1 MRSDAQTTAK
11 PIASAEE
18 VLAAAGRAASLG
30 LRSTSLSKMP
40 EKSAQPA
47 QAKKAGQEN
56 DPIEEEDLDDSV
68 CGVCF
73 NGDSVEGNEILFCE
87 KCEVPIHLVS
97 NPPLLHSQL
106 ALVLRVCVGTV
117 TA

>member
-1 MRSDAQTTAK
+1 MRPDAQTTAK
-11 PIASAEE
+11 PIAETSAED

-30 LRSTSLSKMP
+30 LRSKMP
-40 EKSAQPA
+40 EKPA

-97 NPPLLHSQL
+97 IHLCCTHSFHSF
-106 ALVLRVCVGTV
+106 VLRVCLWFRFV

>member
-1 MRSDAQTTAK
+1 MRPDAQTTAK
-11 PIASAEE
+11 PIAETSAED

-30 LRSTSLSKMP
+30 LRSKMP
-40 EKSAQPA
+40 EKPA

-73 NGDSVEGNEILFCE
+73 RPAPTTNSALTQRLDDKSGDRTNLSPCNGAHSNM
-87 KCEVPIHLVS
+87 LV
-97 NPPLLHSQL
+97 
-106 ALVLRVCVGTV
+106 TK
-117 TA
+117 

>member
-30 LRSTSLSKMP
+30 LRSTSLPKMP
-40 EKSAQPA
+40 EKPI
-47 QAKKAGQEN
+47 QAKKESG
-56 DPIEEEDLDDSV
+56 PIDEEDLDDSV

-73 NGDSVEGNEILFCE
+73 NGDSVQGNEILFCE

-97 NPPLLHSQL
+97 NPPLLHLQF
-106 ALVLRVCVGTV
+106 
-117 TA
+117 